1 MGDSGI
7 TVEKALCAVR
17 DALVAEKADG
27 LPDHGAR
34 LRAGDMVLRLS
45 NSYPRHRHES
55 DDGHLHLH
63 LVEALDDLPAEEI
76 DAELKLLE
84 EA

>member
-1 MGDSGI
+1 MSL
-7 TVEKALCAVR
+7 KL
-17 DALVAEKADG
+17 K
-27 LPDHGAR
+27 GA
-34 LRAGDMVLRLS
+34 
-45 NSYPRHRHES
+45 YPSIHSSSIHK
-55 DDGHLHLH
+55 HAHIH